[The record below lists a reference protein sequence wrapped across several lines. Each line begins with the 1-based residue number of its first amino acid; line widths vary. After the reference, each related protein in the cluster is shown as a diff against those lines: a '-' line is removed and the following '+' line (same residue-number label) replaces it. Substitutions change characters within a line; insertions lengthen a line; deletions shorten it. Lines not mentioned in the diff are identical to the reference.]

1 MEHLGHYR
9 FSFDVADE
17 TERPS
22 KQEAEVINSPFPKR
36 SDEVFLCLKDGM
48 KGFFKKVNCPS
59 SQELADL
66 ENGSLAGKRLR
77 EVQDHLDTCDF
88 CDAEAE
94 LYARYP
100 VWPGEMQTVTVAD
113 IPPSLYELADSILR
127 PKEGTD
133 SELDAL
139 LTEYQGIH

>member
-100 VWPGEMQTVTVAD
+100 VWPDDVATD
-113 IPPSLYELADSILR
+113 AFIEIPQPLYDLAESFFRRRENPSGLDMTL
-127 PKEGTD
+127 TD
-133 SELDAL
+133 SQAV
-139 LTEYQGIH
+139 H

>member
-22 KQEAEVINSPFPKR
+22 KQEAEVINSPFFER

-100 VWPGEMQTVTVAD
+100 VWPDDVAND
-113 IPPSLYELADSILR
+113 AFIEIPQPLYDLAESFFRRRENPSGLDMTL
-127 PKEGTD
+127 TD
-133 SELDAL
+133 SQAV
-139 LTEYQGIH
+139 H